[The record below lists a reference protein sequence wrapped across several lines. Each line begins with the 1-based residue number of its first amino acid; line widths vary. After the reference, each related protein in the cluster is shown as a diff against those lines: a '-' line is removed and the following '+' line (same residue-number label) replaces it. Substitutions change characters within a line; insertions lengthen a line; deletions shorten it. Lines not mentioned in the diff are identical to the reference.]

1 MFSFSQSSGKLW
13 RPGWTAADHFEAFGY
28 SGYSSLPWPL
38 PAQYQGK
45 ILPGEGRNIPNMQEV
60 HDIGPLPRGI
70 YTIGAPY
77 DHPKLGPITFDLAP
91 DAGVKLYGRS
101 LFRIHPDGKVNPGT
115 HSHGCI
121 CASHSARIYIAAAR
135 EGKVDKVL
143 GLHEP
148 FFDNRL
154 EVLE

>member
-1 MFSFSQSSGKLW
+1 MFSFHQSSGRLW
-13 RPGWTAADHFEAFGY
+13 RPGWTAADQFEAFCY
-28 SGYSSLPWPL
+28 AGYSSQPWPL
-38 PAQYQGK
+38 PPGK
-45 ILPGEGRNIPNMQEV
+45 TILPGEGRNVPNMESV
-60 HDIGPLPRGI
+60 HDIGPLPKGC
-70 YTIGAPY
+70 YTIGPPY
-77 DHPKLGPITFDLAP
+77 NHPKLGPLTFDLTP
-91 DAGVKLYGRS
+91 DAGVKLYGRA

-121 CASHSARIYIAAAR
+121 CAPHSARIYIAAAR